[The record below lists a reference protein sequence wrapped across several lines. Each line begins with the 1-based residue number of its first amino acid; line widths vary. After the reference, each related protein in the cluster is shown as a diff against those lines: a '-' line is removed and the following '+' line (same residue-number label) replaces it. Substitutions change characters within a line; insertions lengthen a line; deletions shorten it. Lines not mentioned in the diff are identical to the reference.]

1 MKDQPATHRSMDD
14 RELVVAFKAGEP
26 GAYDEMYRRYSAR
39 VGRSAGACSS
49 IRTTPRRPSR
59 RLS

>member
-1 MKDQPATHRSMDD
+1 MDD